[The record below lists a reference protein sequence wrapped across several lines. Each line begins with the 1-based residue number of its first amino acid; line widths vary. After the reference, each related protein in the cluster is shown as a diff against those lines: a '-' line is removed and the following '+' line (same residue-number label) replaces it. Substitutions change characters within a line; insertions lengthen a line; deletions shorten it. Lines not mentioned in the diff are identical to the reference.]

1 MTANSIDI
9 ETRGPERSF
18 SFTQKHGEAQAG
30 GELASPQE
38 QEAPEEG
45 VAVWS
50 VYGGGVYECE
60 VWVAEEAEGGFSA
73 CAAYL
78 PGVVAQGE
86 DIDRVLYEIQ
96 RALSVTIASY
106 TARGGSIP
114 WTDEPTAGLELVE
127 APVMKR
133 WILVNV

>member
-9 ETRGPERSF
+9 ETKGPERFLSF
-18 SFTQKHGEAQAG
+18 RQKQGEAQAG
-30 GELASPQE
+30 GEPASPQE
-38 QEAPEEG
+38 IPEEG
-45 VAVWS
+45 VAIWN

-78 PGVVAQGE
+78 PGVVAQAE

-96 RALSVTIASY
+96 RALSATIASY
-106 TARGGSIP
+106 TARRESIP

-127 APVMKR
+127 TPVMKR